1 MIATFIWYHRQNYEK
16 HEDEN
21 HKHIHNKVLKA
32 YIFSLRN
39 DYFFFYKN
47 DTGLLHKI
55 KSGRIQIKQNFI
67 KTSTT

>member
-32 YIFSLRN
+32 YIFSLWN
-39 DYFFFYKN
+39 DYFFFIKMTQVYYIKLKVVKYK
-47 DTGLLHKI
+47 
-55 KSGRIQIKQNFI
+55 
-67 KTSTT
+67 